1 MYHYY
6 LYYISNEMFLKKT
19 IDALVLLAELL
30 PEFEQG
36 IRHFHFAL
44 GPANYVANSGYWGL
58 L

>member
-1 MYHYY
+1 
-6 LYYISNEMFLKKT
+6 MFLKKT